1 MDEQSNFGYLLVDTS
16 RLYLRRFT
24 RRAAALG
31 VNLAQSK
38 ALGYLSRNQGITQ
51 VRLAELTDIE
61 PMTLGRILDRME
73 RDGWIERRS
82 CPSDRRARAQAQDLR
97 RGARAPVWHLVGAR
111 RRRPGHWTGARR
123 CIQRQAGAQVRA
135 RQGACEDAREVDAV
149 SPLRSWAAV
158 EAVTVA
164 HGELA
169 PV

>member
-82 CPSDRRARAQAQDLR
+82 CPSDRRAKCLHLRPAARRILAQLGAIAAPLRAEAIAGVPERKRKIFVEVLAHLYGTLSAPDADDR
-97 RGARAPVWHLVGAR
+97 ATGPARAAASNAKPVR
-111 RRRPGHWTGARR
+111 KS
-123 CIQRQAGAQVRA
+123 VR
-135 RQGACEDAREVDAV
+135 
-149 SPLRSWAAV
+149 
-158 EAVTVA
+158 
-164 HGELA
+164 
-169 PV
+169 

>member
-82 CPSDRRARAQAQDLR
+82 CP
-97 RGARAPVWHLVGAR
+97 GAR